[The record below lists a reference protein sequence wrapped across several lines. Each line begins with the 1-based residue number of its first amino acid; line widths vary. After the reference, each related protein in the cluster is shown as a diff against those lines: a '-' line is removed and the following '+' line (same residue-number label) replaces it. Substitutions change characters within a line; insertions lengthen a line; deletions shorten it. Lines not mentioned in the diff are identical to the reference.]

1 MEELTAKCLGPIW
14 NARDL
19 FLAGVMTENEI
30 AVGSPFS
37 AFDISLWQDEKRDD
51 SALPLAQHCQQYT
64 SLRYAW
70 LPESPVLYTGT
81 RQTGLRQRSEAC
93 LRRLGVRLA
102 NRTWK
107 IARLHARWQ
116 PSAG

>member
-37 AFDISLWQDEKRDD
+37 AFDISLWQDEKGDD
-51 SALPLAQHCQQYT
+51 SALPLGQHCQEYT
-64 SLRYAW
+64 SLRDAW
-70 LPESPVLYTGT
+70 TVLLPESPVLYTGD
-81 RQTGLRQRSEAC
+81 EAN
-93 LRRLGVRLA
+93 GA
-102 NRTWK
+102 
-107 IARLHARWQ
+107 
-116 PSAG
+116 

>member
-30 AVGSPFS
+30 AIGSAFS

-51 SALPLAQHCQQYT
+51 NALPLWLHCQENT
-64 SLRYAW
+64 SLPYTCRLFSQECA
-70 LPESPVLYTGT
+70 LPEASRPRAIG
-81 RQTGLRQRSEAC
+81 QGP
-93 LRRLGVRLA
+93 RLA
-102 NRTWK
+102 GQLSLDRV
-107 IARLHARWQ
+107 
-116 PSAG
+116 